1 MIFLYMKLKSA
12 LQWKYDFFLIYNFW
26 FLIVL
31 FIVSFPYNVIGGEIE
46 VCIGEIEIH
55 KLLLFSGM
63 YTGPNY
69 MKTENCELNEKN
81 K

>member
-1 MIFLYMKLKSA
+1 M
-12 LQWKYDFFLIYNFW
+12 
-26 FLIVL
+26 
-31 FIVSFPYNVIGGEIE
+31 IGGEIE
-46 VCIGEIEIH
+46 VCVGEIEIH

-69 MKTENCELNEKN
+69 METENCELNEKN